1 MTRGSRIGP
10 RRCCP
15 APFAKFKQGK
25 ERRPVLCTSWQEKG
39 EQNFP
44 LFYKDM
50 RGIHARQNR
59 MCPRQ
64 AKVELLEHAYLR

>member
-1 MTRGSRIGP
+1 MTRGSRTEP

-15 APFAKFKQGK
+15 APFAKFKQ
-25 ERRPVLCTSWQEKG
+25 ETSWQEKG